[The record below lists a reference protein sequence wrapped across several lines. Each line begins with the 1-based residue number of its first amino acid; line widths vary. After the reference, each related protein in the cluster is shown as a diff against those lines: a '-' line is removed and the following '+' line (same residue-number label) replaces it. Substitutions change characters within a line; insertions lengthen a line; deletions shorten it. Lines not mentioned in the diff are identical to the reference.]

1 MENLYERLDVIQ
13 NCLEEKN
20 SNSLNDLL
28 VEIRDNIFFS
38 HDYKEDN
45 DLTREENEDKL
56 WDEVE
61 EEVNE
66 YIKGTNEIPI
76 RISIH
81 SKYDMKNSQ
90 WFENQRGYSYK
101 DNYLKT
107 MIDVLNLN
115 PYKVGELLKEKEYN
129 VIDNFTNLKEREG
142 KEIVSY
148 EDFITEL
155 ENDSCGGNLTFLSY
169 VSLEDLIRKDFK
181 INKITIPVDS
191 FCGIFNS
198 WQGGGSLM
206 EIKTTKEIVLE
217 NNEEINF
224 QITID
229 NEQDSYSFQRIYG
242 IIKSYYFNKT
252 LIIE

>member
-1 MENLYERLDVIQ
+1 MVNLYERLDVIQ

-28 VEIRDNIFFS
+28 VEIRYNIFFS
-38 HDYKEDN
+38 CEYEED
-45 DLTREENEDKL
+45 NEDKL
-56 WDEVE
+56 WEEVE
-61 EEVNE
+61 EEIKE

-76 RISIH
+76 RVSIH
-81 SKYDMKNSQ
+81 SNWDMLNSQ
-90 WFENQRGYSYK
+90 WLENQSGYSYK

-115 PYKVGELLKEKEYN
+115 PYKVGELLKEKEYK

-142 KEIVSY
+142 EEKISY
-148 EDFITEL
+148 EEFITEL
-155 ENDSCGGNLTFLSY
+155 ENDSCGGCLTFLGY
-169 VSLEDLIRKDFK
+169 ISLEDLIEKEFK
-181 INKITIPVDS
+181 INKITIPTGCS
-191 FCGIFNS
+191 CGIFNS
-198 WQGGGSLM
+198 FAGGGSLM

-217 NNEEINF
+217 NNDDINF

-229 NEQDSYSFQRIYG
+229 NEQDRYSFQRIYG

>member
-1 MENLYERLDVIQ
+1 MVNLYERLDVIQ

-20 SNSLNDLL
+20 SNSLKDLL

-38 HDYKEDN
+38 HEYE
-45 DLTREENEDKL
+45 EENEDKL
-56 WDEVE
+56 FEEVE

-76 RISIH
+76 RVSIH
-81 SKYDMKNSQ
+81 SNWDMLNSQ
-90 WFENQRGYSYK
+90 WLENQSGYSYK

-115 PYKVGELLKEKEYN
+115 PYKVGELLEDKEYK

-142 KEIVSY
+142 EEKVDY

-155 ENDSCGGNLTFLSY
+155 ENDSCGGCLTFLGY
-169 VSLEDLIRKDFK
+169 ISLEGLIEKDFK
-181 INKITIPVDS
+181 INKITIPTGCS
-191 FCGIFNS
+191 CGIFNS
-198 WQGGGSLM
+198 FAGGGSLM
-206 EIKTTKEIVLE
+206 EIATTKEIVLE
-217 NNEEINF
+217 NNDDINF

-229 NEQDSYSFQRIYG
+229 NEQDRYSFQRVYG

>member
-1 MENLYERLDVIQ
+1 MVNLYERLDVIQ

-38 HDYKEDN
+38 YEYE
-45 DLTREENEDKL
+45 EENEDKL
-56 WDEVE
+56 LEEV

-76 RISIH
+76 RVSIH
-81 SKYDMKNSQ
+81 SNWDMLNSQ
-90 WFENQRGYSYK
+90 WLENQSGYSYK

-115 PYKVGELLKEKEYN
+115 PYKVGELLEDKEYK

-142 KEIVSY
+142 EEKVDY

-155 ENDSCGGNLTFLSY
+155 ENDSCGGCLTFLGY
-169 VSLEDLIRKDFK
+169 ISLEDLIEKDFK
-181 INKITIPVDS
+181 INKITIPTGCS
-191 FCGIFNS
+191 CGIFNS
-198 WQGGGSLM
+198 FAGGGSLM
-206 EIKTTKEIVLE
+206 EIETTKEIVLE
-217 NNEEINF
+217 NNDDINF

-229 NEQDSYSFQRIYG
+229 NEQDRYSFQRVYG
-242 IIKSYYFNKT
+242 TIKSYYFNKT